1 MAGRRASDRI
11 CADNG
16 EKSNINTKA
25 LLPAILRFC
34 LLFSESDSAHQK
46 RPILGLKK
54 LWNGPPE
61 FILALSHILN
71 AFFAKNWTQIGLL

>member
-1 MAGRRASDRI
+1 MAGRRASVQI
-11 CADNG
+11 MV
-16 EKSNINTKA
+16 KKVISTQKA
-25 LLPAILRFC
+25 LLPANQRFC
-34 LLFSESDSAHQK
+34 VLFSDSAHQK